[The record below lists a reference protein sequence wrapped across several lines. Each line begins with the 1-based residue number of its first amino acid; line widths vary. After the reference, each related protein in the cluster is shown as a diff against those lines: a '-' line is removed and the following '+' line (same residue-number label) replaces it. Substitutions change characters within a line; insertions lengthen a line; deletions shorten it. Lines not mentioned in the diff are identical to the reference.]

1 MTALHETWKSISSD
15 EEGSE
20 MNPSVVSEMVQ
31 LIGTT
36 LLNVIR
42 LSREK
47 DKAAHTELSLSKDNR
62 KSQTDHLEKKVCHPP
77 KATQKVGVPGT
88 HEGPLHE
95 LKFGNE
101 EASSDSDSAS
111 ETMGE

>member
-20 MNPSVVSEMVQ
+20 MNPSMVSEMVQ

-36 LLNVIR
+36 LTIVIR
-42 LSREK
+42 LSRER
-47 DKAAHTELSLSKDNR
+47 DKAAHTELSLSKDNQ
-62 KSQTDHLEKKVCHPP
+62 KSQTDHLGRKVCHLP
-77 KATQKVGVPGT
+77 KATQKVEVPGM

-95 LKFGNE
+95 LKSGNE
-101 EASSDSDSAS
+101 EASSNSDSVS